1 MSPQPPRHPRLAAAL
16 IPALVHRINNTTQ
29 LLVVLRSV
37 LAEPDEDV
45 LATAGPDL
53 AHAAREAEEQGWLLG
68 LLARSM
74 GTDLLL
80 AREERGGLGAMLR
93 LLAEALRRERK
104 QLALPPS
111 VPAMTLVAGC
121 PRSAELCL
129 DLAALVWESC
139 ATLDGAFTLVFE
151 RGPERW
157 NLHLSRADLARAQA
171 EFATCECARRGAQ
184 LRAEGGG
191 WCLELPSAWLA
202 DEA

>member
-1 MSPQPPRHPRLAAAL
+1 MTTPPTRHPRLAAAL

-45 LATAGPDL
+45 LASAGPDL
-53 AHAAREAEEQGWLLG
+53 AHAARDAEEQGWLLG

-80 AREERGGLGAMLR
+80 AREERGGLGATLH

-104 QLALPPS
+104 QLEIPSSLPS
-111 VPAMTLVAGC
+111 MTLAAGC

-129 DLAALVWESC
+129 DVAALVWESC
-139 ATLDGAFTLVFE
+139 EPLAGAFALSVARE
-151 RGPERW
+151 RDVWCLR
-157 NLHLSRADLARAQA
+157 LSRADLSRAQA
-171 EFATCECARRGAQ
+171 EFSQGECARRGAQ
-184 LRAEGGG
+184 LIGDGDG
-191 WCLELPSAWLA
+191 WRLELPIAWLTEPA
-202 DEA
+202 